1 MRDIGRL
8 EAKVSVLLLVGV
20 VLIAAGLYVP
30 LLSSEVGHSGDT
42 AQFQFVGHLPGL
54 PHAPGAPVY
63 VLSNHIFWRLLPFFS
78 PALVANLQAMLAAL
92 ATLVV
97 LFVILRRCA
106 IGTLAATLAVLS
118 LAISSLFWR
127 HAVVAGLYLPALL
140 MTTLSIERLLL
151 WRRSGRQRDLLLA
164 AAAAAL
170 GLGIHPIGI
179 TAIPAWLVLMF
190 PGDREPVRRAHF
202 WRAAMLAGGLLV
214 MECAVVVALALDPE
228 TPFVWA
234 QLTTPRDFLD
244 FFTAASLRAD
254 VPAVSVEQALTREL
268 PGYVLSLVRSLGW
281 LTPLA
286 IVGLVVPRH
295 RSLHRLGILLLLGN
309 LVYVLADPC
318 SEAGEPLLQ
327 GVLAM
332 TIFLALGL
340 DNLAGWLSARMS
352 RSVTRA
358 AISIA
363 VLAVL
368 IIQSAERRPLVAYQ
382 VLDSYWAERALSRLE
397 AVAADALIVSPTWAE
412 STPLLYYLF
421 LPENPFPGVDLV
433 QAPTVESVL
442 GYLRGEEAISITFER
457 RRLSPGRRVFVIGE
471 RIADELSRRG
481 CHLYDLDHDLYLVQL
496 DHDPASP
503 SVREGVPVAHR
514 APDDLWISYG
524 DGWGPP
530 ESWGRWALAPEV
542 TLQVENLPARAVF
555 RLRASLWE
563 ESGPLQLLRV
573 MMDGVEVGVISLRGE
588 PWQPASHELP
598 LHNPKPVARARFTLR
613 FAERWPA
620 GSGRQR
626 CLRSLAVQDIAID
639 RTSR

>member
-1 MRDIGRL
+1 LREIGCL
-8 EAKVSVLLLVGV
+8 EAKVSVLLLVGM

-54 PHAPGAPVY
+54 PQAPGAPVY
-63 VLSNHIFWRLLPFFS
+63 VLSNYIFGRLLPFFS

-106 IGTLAATLAVLS
+106 IGPLAATLAVLS
-118 LAISSLFWR
+118 LVISSLFWR
-127 HAVVAGLYLPALL
+127 HAVVAELYLPALL
-140 MTTLSIERLLL
+140 MTTLSIERLLF
-151 WRRSGRQRDLLLA
+151 WRQSGRQRDLLRA

-170 GLGIHPIGI
+170 GLGVHPIGI
-179 TAIPAWLVLMF
+179 TAIPAWLLLICA
-190 PGDREPVRRAHF
+190 GDLGPVRRAHF

-214 MECAVVVALALDPE
+214 LECAVVVALALDPD

-234 QLTTPRDFLD
+234 QLTTPRDFLE

-254 VPAVSVEQALTREL
+254 VPAASMEQVLTREL
-268 PGYVLSLVRSLGW
+268 PGYVLSLGRSLGW

-286 IVGLVVPRH
+286 IVGLVVPR
-295 RSLHRLGILLLLGN
+295 RRFLHRLGILLLLGN
-309 LVYVLADPC
+309 LVYVLADPG
-318 SEAGEPLLQ
+318 SDAGDPLLQ
-327 GVLAM
+327 GVLAL

-340 DNLAGWLSARMS
+340 DSLAGWLSARMS

-368 IIQSAERRPLVAYQ
+368 IIQSAERRPLAAYQ
-382 VLDSYWAERALSRLE
+382 VLDSFWAERALSRLE

-412 STPLLYYLF
+412 STPMLYYLF
-421 LPENPFPGVDLV
+421 LPENPFPDVELV

-442 GYLRGEEAISITFER
+442 GYLRGEEAIAITFAR
-457 RRLSPGRRVFVIGE
+457 RRLSPGRRVFVVGE
-471 RIADELSRRG
+471 RTADELSRRG
-481 CHLYDLDHDLYLVQL
+481 CHLYDLDHDLYLVKL

-503 SVREGVPVAHR
+503 LVRKAAPVPHR
-514 APDDLWISYG
+514 APGDLWISFG

-542 TLQVENLPARAVF
+542 TLEVENLPAQAVF
-555 RLRASLWE
+555 RLRASLWD

-573 MMDGVEVGVISLRGE
+573 MMDGVEVGVITLRGD
-588 PWQPASHELP
+588 PWQPTSHELLLPNP
-598 LHNPKPVARARFTLR
+598 LPA
-613 FAERWPA
+613 AEGIRPP
-620 GSGRQR
+620 QHLPFQ
-626 CLRSLAVQDIAID
+626 CLR
-639 RTSR
+639 